1 MFQKKC
7 LNKMKEISMDS
18 NKTILYVSHNMQTIR
33 ELCTRCIVLDQGQ
46 IIHDG
51 DVEEGIRLYMQDILE
66 VKQVYEFTEN
76 RDHRLSTG
84 NVNIKKLEL
93 DKPVQSNADKELK
106 MTMHYQANH
115 NIEGLHL
122 RFTVFDSQDQVV
134 GTAIS
139 DRFAVNK
146 EEARPL
152 TFTFQTE
159 MLVEGEYSVDLAVVE
174 PLGDRQLRHAFLRR
188 AMAFRIESRERL
200 YQLSWMNNAWGN
212 VYLGKIM
219 LE

>member
-1 MFQKKC
+1 
-7 LNKMKEISMDS
+7 MKEISMDS

-33 ELCTRCIVLDQGQ
+33 ELCTRCIVLDQGK

-84 NVNIKKLEL
+84 NVNITKLEL
-93 DKPVQSNADKELK
+93 DKPVQGNGDTELK
-106 MTMHYQANH
+106 VRMYYQADH
-115 NIEGLHL
+115 NIDGLHL

-139 DRFAVNK
+139 DRFAVNYP
-146 EEARPL
+146 PL
-152 TFTFQTE
+152 KQLQT
-159 MLVEGEYSVDLAVVE
+159 
-174 PLGDRQLRHAFLRR
+174 RR
-188 AMAFRIESRERL
+188 FR
-200 YQLSWMNNAWGN
+200 
-212 VYLGKIM
+212 VF
-219 LE
+219 